1 MGRGDR
7 VRAVWYDRQGS
18 AREVL
23 NAGELPTPAPGPGE
37 VLVHVAA
44 SGVNPSDCNLRA
56 GRFGRKMGFP
66 RIVPHSDG
74 AGTVA
79 AVGAGVTHLRAGDRV
94 WLHNASR
101 GRAFGT
107 AAEYVALDATLAAP
121 LPKDLP
127 FAHGACLG
135 VPCMTAWLAVFGD
148 GAVQGQ
154 RVLVTGG
161 AGSVGFYAVQLA
173 SWGGAKV
180 AATVSGEE
188 KAAHARRAGAEL
200 VLNYRRDDVA
210 GALREWSGG
219 EGVARV
225 VEVDLGANLPVTLE
239 ALRVGGVVSMYSSVA
254 VPEPKLPALGFMFKN
269 ATVHFLQLGAMPLE
283 RRRAAQQ
290 GIARWH
296 AEAAPI
302 HRVAVKVPLAETSAA
317 HEAVERG
324 ERLGAVVVEI

>member
-1 MGRGDR
+1 
-7 VRAVWYDRQGS
+7 
-18 AREVL
+18 
-23 NAGELPTPAPGPGE
+23 
-37 VLVHVAA
+37 
-44 SGVNPSDCNLRA
+44 
-56 GRFGRKMGFP
+56 
-66 RIVPHSDG
+66 
-74 AGTVA
+74 
-79 AVGAGVTHLRAGDRV
+79 
-94 WLHNASR
+94 
-101 GRAFGT
+101 
-107 AAEYVALDATLAAP
+107 VALDATLAAP
-121 LPKDLP
+121 LPKDLA

-148 GAVQGQ
+148 GTVQGQ

-200 VLNYRRDDVA
+200 VLNYRHDDVA

-269 ATVHFLQLGAMPLE
+269 ATLHFLQLGAMPLE
-283 RRRAAQQ
+283 RRKAAQQ

-302 HRVAVKVPLAETSAA
+302 HRVAVKVPLAETAVA
-317 HEAVERG
+317 HEAIERG